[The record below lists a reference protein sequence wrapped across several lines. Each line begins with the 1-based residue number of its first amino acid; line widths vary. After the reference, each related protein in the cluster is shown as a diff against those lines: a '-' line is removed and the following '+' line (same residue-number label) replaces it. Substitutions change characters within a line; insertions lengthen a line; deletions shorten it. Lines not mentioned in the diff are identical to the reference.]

1 MDVYGTNL
9 EFILSTFCKI
19 IPKNN
24 DLNQCTIK
32 SLFQQC
38 KLFSSDWYRLEDIY
52 GLTTEDKLCEICCSN
67 NKNTY
72 FVPCKHSYACKDC
85 AIMLR
90 IKGNGCP
97 ICRQAISDSIVLQ
110 TNEGVN

>member
-1 MDVYGTNL
+1 MNKSGTNL

-19 IPKNN
+19 ISNNN
-24 DLNQCTIK
+24 DLNQCKIK

-38 KLFSSDWYRLEDIY
+38 KLLSSDWYRLEDIY
-52 GLTTEDKLCEICCSN
+52 GLTTEDKLCEICCTN

-97 ICRQAISDSIVLQ
+97 ICRKPISDSIVLQ
-110 TNEGVN
+110 TDGVK